1 MQIAFE
7 PPSDLSDDT
16 YEELDLLSDSK
27 EKEQISDHW
36 YNF

>member
-16 YEELDLLSDSK
+16 YEELDLLSDSR
-27 EKEQISDHW
+27 EKDQTSEHIF
-36 YNF
+36 NL